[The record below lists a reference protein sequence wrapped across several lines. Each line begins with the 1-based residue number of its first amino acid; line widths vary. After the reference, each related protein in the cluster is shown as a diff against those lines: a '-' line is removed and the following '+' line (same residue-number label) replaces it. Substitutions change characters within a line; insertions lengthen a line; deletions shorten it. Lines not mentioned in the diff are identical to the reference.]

1 MGTLSTAK
9 KICCPRSLIRT
20 HGVSSSGRHAD
31 SSIGTASCRKIDK
44 CVLEFGRQ
52 KISYIIYTHI
62 YIVISLV
69 LTYWDIQA
77 QSAKDFSLL
86 GLPVR

>member
-9 KICCPRSLIRT
+9 KICPLSLIRT
-20 HGVSSSGRHAD
+20 HGVSSSGRHAA
-31 SSIGTASCRKIDK
+31 SSMGVESCRKIDK

-52 KISYIIYTHI
+52 EITYFI
-62 YIVISLV
+62 YIHIHSHKSLV

-86 GLPVR
+86 GLPVC